1 MRNSRAEL
9 LVLAMDI
16 GSSSTRSAL
25 FDHKARQ
32 LPETGARVE
41 YSLRYT
47 SDGGAELAPLIL
59 QRAAERCLAE
69 TLRQHRASL
78 SLRKIPIAAIGG
90 SSLWH
95 ALLGLD
101 RHLRPITP
109 IFTWADS
116 RATNDAA
123 RLREKLSE
131 REIHARTGCMLRAT
145 FWPAKLLWL
154 RRTQATLFRR
164 VSMWASPVD
173 WIFRELF
180 GAIGS
185 SASMASATGLYN
197 LKIRDWDNPL
207 CQICHVDPKQLPPI
221 ANVVTPTRSHSH
233 ALTPARLFAAIGDG
247 AAGNLGSGAD
257 RQGIVAINMGTSAAV
272 RMMQTNHQA
281 AQTRVPFGLFRY
293 VVDAQRSVIGGAV
306 SNAGNLRIWCLR
318 DLRLKETE
326 ADRALLRSKAAID
339 PLTVLPF
346 WVSERAPTWPEQQLG
361 VIDGLNQSTR
371 ATDILRATTTAV
383 FYRLAQIFDLV
394 EGATVR
400 GRRIIVSGGILHSIA
415 AIKLLADAIGR
426 DVEIA
431 REAEA
436 SLRGA
441 AVHALKQ
448 MGIEVKIESAGRTV
462 RCLRALAAKH
472 RERRQR
478 QIDLEKV
485 LTSQT

>member
-1 MRNSRAEL
+1 MRTSHAEL

-16 GSSSTRSAL
+16 GSSSTRTAL

-32 LPETGARVE
+32 LHETGARVE

-59 QRAAERCLAE
+59 RRAVERCLIE
-69 TLRQHRASL
+69 TLRQHRVSP
-78 SLRKIPIAAIGG
+78 SLRRVPIAAIGG

-101 RHLRPITP
+101 RNLRPITP

-116 RATNDAA
+116 RAADDAA

-131 REIHARTGCMLRAT
+131 KEIHARTGCMLRAT

-154 RRTQATLFRR
+154 RRTRAKLFRR

-180 GAIGS
+180 GATGS

-197 LKIRDWDNPL
+197 LKLRNWDDAL
-207 CQICHVDPKQLPPI
+207 CQICHVDPRQLPPI
-221 ANVVTPTRSHSH
+221 ANAVTSTRPHSH
-233 ALTPARLFAAIGDG
+233 PLTHARLFAAIGDG

-272 RMMQTNHQA
+272 RMMQTNQQA
-281 AQTRVPFGLFRY
+281 TQTKVPFGLFRY
-293 VVDAQRSVIGGAV
+293 VVDAHRSVIGGAV

-326 ADRALLRSKAAID
+326 VDRSLLRSKAAID

-361 VIDGLNQSTR
+361 AIDGLNQATR
-371 ATDILRATTTAV
+371 ASDILRATTMAV

-394 EGATVR
+394 EDATVR
-400 GRRIIVSGGILHSIA
+400 PRQIIVSGGILHSIA

-431 REAEA
+431 REPEA

-441 AVHALKQ
+441 AVYALQQ
-448 MGIEVKIESAGRTV
+448 MGIEVQIGSVGRTV
-462 RCLRALAAKH
+462 KYQPALAAKH

-478 QIDLEKV
+478 QINLEKV
-485 LTSQT
+485 LTLHT